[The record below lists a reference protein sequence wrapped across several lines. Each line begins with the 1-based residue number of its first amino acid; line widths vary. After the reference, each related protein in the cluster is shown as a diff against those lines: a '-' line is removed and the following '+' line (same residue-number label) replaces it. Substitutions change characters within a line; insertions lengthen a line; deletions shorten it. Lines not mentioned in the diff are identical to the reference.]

1 MWMLDYRAE
10 IESDFSVFH
19 RVDNIAELSSS
30 LFFDRA
36 EMLPGYQGAVR
47 ARIEREALATKRPDP
62 GIASLV
68 ADVQRVPANRAID
81 AETLAEISQA
91 GKGQRFPTIGYRKG

>member
-1 MWMLDYRAE
+1 MWILDYRAE

-19 RVDNIAELSSS
+19 RVDNIDELSSS

-36 EMLPGYQGAVR
+36 EMLPNYQGAVR
-47 ARIEREALATKRPDP
+47 GRIEREAHAQSRRSS
-62 GIASLV
+62 GIKSLV
-68 ADVQRVPANRAID
+68 ADVQRVPANKAID

-91 GKGQRFPTIGYRKG
+91 GKGHGFPTIGYRKG